1 MSDDLVAHLRGQC
14 NRHVNGQ
21 CRVRRC
27 MLRAGWKIGDTET
40 LGTCEEWEAAAAL
53 EAKDAEIERL
63 RSVLRQAV
71 AVTDDDRKDAL
82 ARIWKALT
90 REPPSSSGTWDPA
103 TIAERVEMGVMDDA
117 ECEAEIAAL
126 KARLAAAEA
135 ALRPFAWAAE
145 DLDDNES
152 GELWERPAAMSIEC
166 ANLRAAAEYFAAL
179 RAAQGEQP

>member
-1 MSDDLVAHLRGQC
+1 MSDLIARRQNPVL
-14 NRHVNGQ
+14 
-21 CRVRRC
+21 RVR
-27 MLRAGWKIGDTET
+27 APDTVELDDT
-40 LGTCEEWEAAAAL
+40 AACADMVEAAA
-53 EAKDAEIERL
+53 AKDAEIERL
-63 RSVLRQAV
+63 RGVLRQAV

-90 REPPSSSGTWDPA
+90 REPLSSSGTWDPA

-126 KARLAAAEA
+126 KARIAAAEA

-166 ANLRAAAEYFAAL
+166 AHLRAAAAYFAAQ
-179 RAAQGEQP
+179 AA